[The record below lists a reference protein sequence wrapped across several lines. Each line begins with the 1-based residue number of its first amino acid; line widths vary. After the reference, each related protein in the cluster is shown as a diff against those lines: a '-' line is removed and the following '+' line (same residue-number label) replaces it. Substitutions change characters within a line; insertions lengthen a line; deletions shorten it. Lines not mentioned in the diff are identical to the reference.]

1 MGKTGLSLGAI
12 LLTIF
17 LAQQASALTAD
28 QVLALKKAGVSD
40 QTIQLMI
47 RQESKARQGTESEA
61 GMRDVKDKDGNVVTV
76 YSAGDYPESLDA
88 EERANVDRAWE
99 MLHRVII
106 DGRKQ

>member
-1 MGKTGLSLGAI
+1 MRKTGMGLGMLVLT
-12 LLTIF
+12 LLF
-17 LAQQASALTAD
+17 VQQAAALTAD
-28 QVLALKKAGVSD
+28 QVMALKKAGVSD

-47 RQESKARQGTESEA
+47 RQEMKARQTTETEA

-88 EERANVDRAWE
+88 EERANVDRAWD
-99 MLHRVII
+99 MLHKVII